1 GGWWLFFF
9 SSRRRHTRS
18 KRDWSS
24 DVCSSDLFVSD
35 EEVDRV
41 AAYMR
46 TIAEPNYLFEQE
58 QLLLDVEE
66 EEEDELLHE
75 VIHFVV
81 SQNQASTSLLQ
92 RRFSI
97 GYNGAARLIDTLEMK
112 GIVAEQHGSKAG
124 EGLISTAQL

>member
-1 GGWWLFFF
+1 NKSVRLQGP
-9 SSRRRHTRS
+9 
-18 KRDWSS
+18 
-24 DVCSSDLFVSD
+24 FVSD

-92 RRFSI
+92 RRFRI
-97 GYNGAARLIDTLEMK
+97 GYNRAARLIDTLEMK
-112 GIVAEQHGSKAG
+112 VNIYEHNGCKTREV
-124 EGLISTAQL
+124 LISTVKLKK